1 MTEKNEKPSIE
12 QQVAEW
18 SATDAALR
26 EAVEA
31 TEGLTI
37 AGHVDGPK
45 AGYKAVEAARKYL
58 KGYRVGIENRRKE
71 LKAPILDLGRKV
83 DEEAKRL
90 TAIVEPRELEL
101 DKDSAAYEAEQA
113 RIAQEAADSKR
124 RIVEDRLAVMAKYG
138 ITPNLSLVDDAT
150 PEEWDEKVA
159 EWEVAAEEQRKAE
172 AIAKEAERV
181 RLEAEAAEAARKA
194 EEERAER
201 ERLEAERKA
210 EADRLEAEREAER
223 AKERAERERLEKAA
237 QKMRELAAVGSLLTL
252 DECAAMDD
260 VMFAAALASATAA
273 HAEAQRKA
281 DEIRQ
286 ENARLQREAEARA
299 EADRIEAQRKERE
312 AQEEAARIKREADE
326 AEAKRKAEEAK
337 PSLDK
342 AHAWLDA
349 VLAAV
354 AAVPSV
360 EDKSVRRD
368 LARCAEL
375 LRGVIEEE
383 RGNFAPF

>member
-1 MTEKNEKPSIE
+1 MDT
-12 QQVAEW
+12 
-18 SATDAALR
+18 
-26 EAVEA
+26 
-31 TEGLTI
+31 
-37 AGHVDGPK
+37 
-45 AGYKAVEAARKYL
+45 
-58 KGYRVGIENRRKE
+58 ENRKGLPRSE
-71 LKAPILDLGRKV
+71 QSEITILGSCLKFFD
-83 DEEAKRL
+83 
-90 TAIVEPRELEL
+90 
-101 DKDSAAYEAEQA
+101 
-113 RIAQEAADSKR
+113 
-124 RIVEDRLAVMAKYG
+124 
-138 ITPNLSLVDDAT
+138 
-150 PEEWDEKVA
+150 
-159 EWEVAAEEQRKAE
+159 
-172 AIAKEAERV
+172 IAKSVSLEPSDFYSERNRTIFQAIHAITRSGRAPDPGMV
-181 RLEAEAAEAARKA
+181 A
-194 EEERAER
+194 EEERIER

-237 QKMRELAAVGSLLTL
+237 QRMRELATVGSLLTL

-260 VMFAAALASATAA
+260 VIFAAALASATAA

-286 ENARLQREAEARA
+286 ENARLQREADARA
-299 EADRIEAQRKERE
+299 ETDRIEAQRKERE

-354 AAVPSV
+354 AAVPPV
-360 EDKSVRRD
+360 EDASVRRD
-368 LARCAEL
+368 LARWAEL

>member
-138 ITPNLSLVDDAT
+138 IAPNLSLVDDAT

-159 EWEVAAEEQRKAE
+159 EWE
-172 AIAKEAERV
+172 IAKEAERV

-194 EEERAER
+194 EEERIER

-210 EADRLEAEREAER
+210 EADRLEAEREVER

-260 VMFAAALASATAA
+260 VMFAATLASATAA

-281 DEIRQ
+281 EEIRQ

-312 AQEEAARIKREADE
+312 AQEEADRIKREAQE
-326 AEAKRKAEEAK
+326 AEARRMAEEAK

-354 AAVPSV
+354 AAVPPV
-360 EDKSVRRD
+360 EDASVRRD

-383 RGNFAPF
+383 RWNFAPF

>member
-138 ITPNLSLVDDAT
+138 IAPNLSLVDDAT

-181 RLEAEAAEAARKA
+181 RLEAEAAEAARKT

-223 AKERAERERLEKAA
+223 AK
-237 QKMRELAAVGSLLTL
+237 
-252 DECAAMDD
+252 
-260 VMFAAALASATAA
+260 FAAALASATAA
-273 HAEAQRKA
+273 HAEAARKA
-281 DEIRQ
+281 EEIRQ

-312 AQEEAARIKREADE
+312 AQEEADRIKREADE
-326 AEAKRKAEEAK
+326 AEARRKAEEAK

-375 LRGVIEEE
+375 LRGVIEEG